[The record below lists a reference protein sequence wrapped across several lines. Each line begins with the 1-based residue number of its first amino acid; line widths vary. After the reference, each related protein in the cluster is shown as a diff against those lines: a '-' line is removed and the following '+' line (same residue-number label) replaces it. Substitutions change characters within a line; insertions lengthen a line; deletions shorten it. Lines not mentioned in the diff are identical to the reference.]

1 MNKADSFLNDEIGP
15 ILEHPKKILRPNL
28 EFL

>member
-15 ILEHPKKILRPNL
+15 ILEHPKKNVKTRL
-28 EFL
+28 EFP